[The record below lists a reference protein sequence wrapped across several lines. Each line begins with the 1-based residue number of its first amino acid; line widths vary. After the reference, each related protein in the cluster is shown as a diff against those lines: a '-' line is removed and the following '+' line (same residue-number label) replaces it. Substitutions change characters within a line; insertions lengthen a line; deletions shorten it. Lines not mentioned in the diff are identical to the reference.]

1 MPGSPLS
8 AAAEIHDRLCA
19 AGVVLS
25 LEGGALRYSAP
36 PGAFTEDLRA
46 AARGCRDGL
55 LELLRSREDGPQ
67 EQGGP
72 QDGPDDVWRFTA
84 DPEAAGEPFP
94 LTALQQAYLVGEQDF
109 YDHPA
114 PAVFVHEY
122 AFPAGSAPDADT
134 LDRALDLLSRAH
146 GSLRLAVSPDGTQR
160 ILPVPDGPAA
170 PVVDRRDLS
179 ALSAGAAE
187 SELAALRSR
196 LAADLPDH
204 RAGRPFLIRHVT
216 LPDGTVRLQIA
227 LRLIAFDGVTTQL
240 FFTELA
246 RCCADPGHVPRAVD
260 LSFRDYVNGLEE
272 RRTGKAHRVALRHW
286 ERRSRELPPA
296 PALPTRPHG
305 AGRAGNTRDGD
316 TAPGGAPLRRIA
328 TRLDAAAW
336 GRFRAHATAAGLPA
350 GTALFSLFAESLHRW
365 SDGAAGTLTVL
376 ASHRPG
382 NDPGL
387 QRVWG
392 NASTTVLAGY
402 GAAEPGT
409 SFVER
414 CRGSRGALY
423 ADLAALE
430 VSGVEVGRALAGGAG
445 GGSPFP
451 VVFTSGL
458 DLVDGAPGGFL
469 LPLPGARLAHSSIST
484 PQVLLDHQV
493 YEEAGELVC
502 NFDYAEHAY
511 PPGMIEELTAYHH
524 ARLQALADTDAAWH
538 ATAPVPLPSGQ
549 LRERRRANATTTDL
563 PTGTLHSFV
572 LERCRST
579 PDAPAV
585 HDTEGTLSGAGLDLA
600 SARLARRLTAARAA
614 GRADEPVLV
623 GVRVPRGRAQSIAV
637 LAVLRAGGAYVP
649 IDPSWPAARVR
660 TVLGHSGARAL
671 ITAPWP
677 DTAEAVPEGVEVV
690 PWDGTDPLAD
700 EPAADPADT
709 PAKTPPEGPADASA
723 PSEGAADADAD
734 RTGGPLDRTAYVIY
748 TSGSTGTPKGV
759 VIPHAAAVNT
769 LRDLT
774 DRFGLTAR
782 DKVLAVSSLAFD
794 LSVFDQFG
802 LLGCGGAVVC
812 PPESPVPDPEA
823 WAASVRRHGVTVWNS
838 VPALMALTLEYL
850 GERARDLLASL
861 RLVMLSGDWVPL
873 SLVERLA
880 EVCPDAEVIA
890 MGGATEASI
899 WSNWFRTSEQPEDWQ
914 SVPYG
919 TPLANQTMHVLDAEL
934 ADTPTWVPGDLHIGG
949 AGVASGYRHDPERTA
964 ASFFPHPV
972 TGEPLYR
979 TGDRARYRA
988 DGVLE
993 FLGRADHQVKING
1006 YRVELGEIE
1015 TQLARA
1021 AAVDT
1026 AVALVDT
1033 SRGEPFLAAFVVRP
1047 GAGAGQGHHPGPAV
1061 AVAADQAKLRD
1072 RLGEVLPPYMVPA
1085 AVLELP
1091 ELPLSGNGKVDRK
1104 ALLAVLDEKVFD
1116 EKALADGPAHGP
1128 AAPAEAPATPL
1139 EERLLS
1145 LWQELLGPAARGVD
1159 DDFFARGG
1167 NSLTAVR
1174 LFRAVETVFGRRLPL
1189 ASLFRHRT
1197 VRAQAALLADTAPRA
1212 GGTGLLT
1219 VLGGTGACQVVFVH
1233 PVGGDVLCYQ
1243 QIVDAVTAG
1252 EGAGRA
1258 TLYGLRASGLHPGEP
1273 LADSVDAMAGQYA
1286 RTLLEELPDG
1296 PLHLVGWSM
1305 GGTIALHM
1313 AGLLERQGRAV
1324 ASLTTVDSFTGRGDG
1339 SVPGLTAR
1347 LGGFFG
1353 DLTGRPDPLRR
1364 LDLPEGGSE
1373 ARRLADAHD
1382 ALVTAGLLRRPL
1394 ESEELTRL
1402 FAVYR
1407 NNSVLLERHTP
1418 AVWPPADAHDSD
1430 ESAPGTPDPG
1440 ESAPGANDPARP
1452 DPAWLLI
1459 RAERTPRDAFPSL
1472 LPLDGALPGAGRL
1485 DVLPEDHFS
1494 VVRGAGAA
1502 YVARRVAA
1510 VTGAA
1515 HGPSDP
1521 IPDQDHA

>member
-1 MPGSPLS
+1 MLGSPLS
-8 AAAEIHDRLCA
+8 AAAEVHDRLCA

-25 LEGGALRYSAP
+25 LEDGALRYSAP
-36 PGAFTEDLRA
+36 PGALTPDLRA

-55 LELLRSREDGPQ
+55 VELLRTQEAGQEAGPEDG
-67 EQGGP
+67 
-72 QDGPDDVWRFTA
+72 WRFTA
-84 DPEAAGEPFP
+84 DPEAAGAPFP
-94 LTALQQAYLVGEQDF
+94 LTGLQQGYLVGEQDF

-122 AFPAGSAPDADT
+122 AFPAGSVPDAD
-134 LDRALDLLSRAH
+134 ALDTALNLLARAH

-160 ILPVPDGPAA
+160 ILPAPEGPVA

-179 ALSAGAAE
+179 GLAAAAAE
-187 SELAALRSR
+187 EELLALRAR

-204 RAGRPFLIRHVT
+204 GAGRPYLIRHVT
-216 LPDGTVRLQIA
+216 LPDGTARLQIA

-246 RCCADPGHVPRAVD
+246 RCCADPGHTPRAVS
-260 LSFRDYVNGLEE
+260 LSFRDYVTGLEE
-272 RRTGKAHRVALRHW
+272 RRATRAHLAARRYW

-305 AGRAGNTRDGD
+305 TGRAAG
-316 TAPGGAPLRRIA
+316 AEHGGAPLARLS

-336 GRFRAHATAAGLPA
+336 ARFRDHASASGLPA
-350 GTALFSLFAESLHRW
+350 GTALFSLFTEALHRW

-382 NDPGL
+382 TDPGL

-392 NASTTVLAGY
+392 NASTTVLVGY

-414 CRGSRGALY
+414 CRGSRGGLY

-430 VSGVEVGRALAGGAG
+430 ISGVEVGRALAGGAG

-469 LPLPGARLAHSSIST
+469 LPLPGARLVHSSIST

-511 PPGMIEELTAYHH
+511 PPGMIEELTAYHR
-524 ARLQALADTDAAWH
+524 ARLQALADGTAAWH
-538 ATAPVPLPSGQ
+538 ATGPVPLPSGH
-549 LRERRRANATTTDL
+549 LEARRQANATSEDL
-563 PTGTLHSFV
+563 PSGTLHSFV
-572 LERCRST
+572 LERCRT
-579 PDAPAV
+579 APDTPAV
-585 HDTEGTLSGAGLDLA
+585 HDAEGTVDRSGLDRA
-600 SARLARRLTAARAA
+600 SGRLARRLAAVGATD
-614 GRADEPVLV
+614 GTGEPALV

-649 IDPSWPAARVR
+649 LDPSWPAARVR
-660 TVLGHSGARAL
+660 TVLRHSGARAL
-671 ITAPWP
+671 ITAPWQ

-690 PWDGTDPLAD
+690 PWP
-700 EPAADPADT
+700 EPDARAADPSEATAAHADRTSGQATHADGTSGQAADT
-709 PAKTPPEGPADASA
+709 DPAGSPTGQ
-723 PSEGAADADAD
+723 AADTDH
-734 RTGGPLDRTAYVIY
+734 TGGPLDRTAYVIY

-774 DRFGLTAR
+774 GRFALTAR

-794 LSVFDQFG
+794 LSVFDQFA
-802 LLGCGGAVVC
+802 LLGCGGTVVC
-812 PPESPVPDPEA
+812 PPDSPVPDPEA
-823 WAASVRRHGVTVWNS
+823 WAASVHRHGVTVWNS
-838 VPALMALTLEYL
+838 VPALLALTLEYL
-850 GERARDLLASL
+850 GERARELLASL

-873 SLVERLA
+873 PLVERLA
-880 EVCPDAEVIA
+880 DVCPDAEVIA

-899 WSNWFRTSEQPEDWQ
+899 WSNWFRTSEQPEDWR

-919 TPLANQTMHVLDAEL
+919 TPLANQTMHVLDREL
-934 ADTPTWVPGDLHIGG
+934 TDTPSWVAGDLHIGG
-949 AGVASGYRHDPERTA
+949 AGVAAGYLGDPERTA

-988 DGVLE
+988 GGVLE

-1021 AAVDT
+1021 AAVES

-1033 SRGEPFLAAFVVRP
+1033 SRGEPSLAAFVVRP
-1047 GAGAGQGHHPGPAV
+1047 AAEEAPSGEHGPAV
-1061 AVAADQAKLRD
+1061 AVAADQAELLE

-1085 AVLELP
+1085 VVLEIP

-1104 ALLAVLDEKVFD
+1104 ALLAVLGEKGR
-1116 EKALADGPAHGP
+1116 ADGPLSDSGAP
-1128 AAPAEAPATPL
+1128 APAEEPATPL
-1139 EERLLS
+1139 EKRLLG
-1145 LWQELLGPAARGVD
+1145 LWQELLGPAARGVE

-1174 LFRAVETVFGRRLPL
+1174 LFRAVEAAFGHRLPL
-1189 ASLFRHRT
+1189 SSLFRHRT

-1212 GGTGLLT
+1212 VGSGLLT
-1219 VLGGTGACQVVFVH
+1219 VLGGSGEGRVVFVH

-1243 QIVDAVTAG
+1243 EIVDAVTGG
-1252 EGAGRA
+1252 EGGAGRA
-1258 TLYGLRASGLHPGEP
+1258 TLYGVRASGLHPDEP
-1273 LADSVDAMAGQYA
+1273 LATGLDTMAEQYA

-1313 AGLLERQGRAV
+1313 AGLLERAGRAV
-1324 ASLTTVDSFTGRGDG
+1324 TSLTTVDSFTGRGDG
-1339 SVPGLTAR
+1339 PLPDLTTR
-1347 LGGFFG
+1347 LGGFFA
-1353 DLTGRPDPLRR
+1353 DLTGRPDPLR
-1364 LDLPEGGSE
+1364 LVPPTEDGSE
-1373 ARRLADAHD
+1373 ERRPAAAHD
-1382 ALVTAGLLRRPL
+1382 ALVAAGILERPL
-1394 ESEELTRL
+1394 EAEELNRL

-1407 NNSVLLERHTP
+1407 NNSELLERHTP
-1418 AVWPPADAHDSD
+1418 AVWPTAG
-1430 ESAPGTPDPG
+1430 APGTG
-1440 ESAPGANDPARP
+1440 RP
-1452 DPAWLLI
+1452 SPAWLLI
-1459 RAERTPRDAFPSL
+1459 RAERTARDAFPSL
-1472 LPLDGALPGAGRL
+1472 LPLDEALPGAGRP
-1485 DVLPEDHFS
+1485 DVLAEDHFS

-1502 YVARRVAA
+1502 YVARRIAS
-1510 VTGAA
+1510 VTGA

-1521 IPDQDHA
+1521 TPDQDHA

>member
-1 MPGSPLS
+1 MLGSPLS
-8 AAAEIHDRLCA
+8 AAAEVHDRLCA

-25 LEGGALRYSAP
+25 LEDGALRYSAP
-36 PGAFTEDLRA
+36 PGALTADLRA
-46 AARGCRDGL
+46 AVRDCREDL
-55 LELLRSREDGPQ
+55 VELLRTREDGP
-67 EQGGP
+67 E
-72 QDGPDDVWRFTA
+72 DGWRFAA
-84 DPEAAGEPFP
+84 DPEAAGAPFP
-94 LTALQQAYLVGEQDF
+94 LTGLQQAYLVGEQDF

-122 AFPAGSAPDADT
+122 DFPAGSAPDADS
-134 LDRALDLLSRAH
+134 LDAALNLLSRAH
-146 GSLRLAVSPDGTQR
+146 GSLRLAVYPDGTQR
-160 ILPVPDGPAA
+160 VLPAPDGP
-170 PVVDRRDLS
+170 VVAVVNRRDLS
-179 ALSAGAAE
+179 DLADGAAE
-187 SELAALRSR
+187 KELLALRSR

-216 LPDGTVRLQIA
+216 LPDGTARLQIA

-246 RCCADPGHVPRAVD
+246 RCCADPGYAPRAVP
-260 LSFRDYVNGLEE
+260 LSFRDYVTGLEE
-272 RRTGKAHRVALRHW
+272 RRGTQAHRAARRYW

-296 PALPTRPHG
+296 PALPTRPHST
-305 AGRAGNTRDGD
+305 GRAAGTE
-316 TAPGGAPLRRIA
+316 PGGAPLARLR

-336 GRFRAHATAAGLPA
+336 SRFRDHASAAGLPA
-350 GTALFSLFAESLHRW
+350 GTALFSLFTEALHRW

-382 NDPGL
+382 TDPGL

-392 NASTTVLAGY
+392 NASTTVLVGY

-414 CRGSRGALY
+414 CRGSRGGLY

-430 VSGVEVGRALAGGAG
+430 ISGVEVGRALAGGAG

-511 PPGMIEELTAYHH
+511 PPGVIEELTAYHR
-524 ARLQALADTDAAWH
+524 ARLQALADGSAAWH
-538 ATAPVPLPSGQ
+538 ATGRAPLPTGH
-549 LRERRRANATTTDL
+549 LEARRRANATSQDL
-563 PTGTLHSFV
+563 PGGTLHSFV
-572 LERCRST
+572 LEHCRT
-579 PDAPAV
+579 APDSPAV
-585 HDTEGTLSGAGLDLA
+585 QDAEGTVDRAGLDLA
-600 SARLARRLTAARAA
+600 SERLARRLTAVRAA
-614 GRADEPVLV
+614 ARTGEPPLV

-649 IDPSWPAARVR
+649 LDPSWPAARVR
-660 TVLGHSGARAL
+660 TVLRHSGARAL
-671 ITAPWP
+671 VTDPWP
-677 DTAEAVPEGVEVV
+677 DAAEAVPPGVEVV
-690 PWDGTDPLAD
+690 SWA
-700 EPAADPADT
+700 EPDT
-709 PAKTPPEGPADASA
+709 PAAGPQAGTDH
-723 PSEGAADADAD
+723 
-734 RTGGPLDRTAYVIY
+734 TGGPLDRTAYVIY

-769 LRDLT
+769 IRDLT
-774 DRFGLTAR
+774 ERFALTAR

-794 LSVFDQFG
+794 LSVFDQFA
-802 LLGCGGAVVC
+802 LLGCGGTVVC
-812 PPESPVPDPEA
+812 PPDSAVPDPEA
-823 WAASVRRHGVTVWNS
+823 WAASVHRHGVTVWNS
-838 VPALMALTLEYL
+838 VPALLSLTLEYL
-850 GERARDLLASL
+850 GERAPELLASL

-873 SLVERLA
+873 PLVERLA

-899 WSNWFRTSEQPEDWQ
+899 WSNWFRTSRQPEDWQ

-919 TPLANQTMHVLDAEL
+919 TPLANQTMHVLDRAL
-934 ADTPTWVPGDLHIGG
+934 DDAPAWVPGDLHIGG
-949 AGVASGYRHDPERTA
+949 AGVAAGYLGDPERTA

-988 DGVLE
+988 GGVLE

-1015 TQLARA
+1015 TQLARI
-1021 AAVDT
+1021 AAVEST
-1026 AVALVDT
+1026 VALVDT
-1033 SRGEPFLAAFVVRP
+1033 SRGEPSLAAFVVRP
-1047 GAGAGQGHHPGPAV
+1047 AEGGAPAV
-1061 AVAADQAKLRD
+1061 PADRAELLE

-1085 AVLELP
+1085 VVLEIP

-1104 ALLAVLDEKVFD
+1104 ALLALLSHLGEKGLTD
-1116 EKALADGPAHGP
+1116 APLSGPGSS
-1128 AAPAEAPATPL
+1128 APPEAPATPL
-1139 EERLLS
+1139 EERLLA
-1145 LWQELLGPAARGVD
+1145 LWQELLGPAARGVE
-1159 DDFFARGG
+1159 DDFFTRGG

-1174 LFRAVETVFGRRLPL
+1174 LFRAVETAFGHRLPL
-1189 ASLFRHRT
+1189 SSLFRHRT

-1212 GGTGLLT
+1212 GGNGLLT
-1219 VLGGTGACQVVFVH
+1219 VLGGSGDARVVFVH

-1243 QIVDAVTAG
+1243 EIVDAVTGG
-1252 EGAGRA
+1252 EGGAGRA
-1258 TLYGLRASGLHPGEP
+1258 TLYGVRASGLHPDEP
-1273 LADSVDAMAGQYA
+1273 LATGLDAMAEQYA

-1305 GGTIALHM
+1305 GGTIALHL
-1313 AGLLERQGRAV
+1313 AGVLDREGRAV
-1324 ASLTTVDSFTGRGDG
+1324 SSLTTVDSFTGRGDG
-1339 SVPGLTAR
+1339 PLPDLTAR

-1353 DLTGRPDPLRR
+1353 DLTGRPDPLR
-1364 LDLPEGGSE
+1364 LVPSTEGGSE
-1373 ARRLADAHD
+1373 ARRLSAAHD
-1382 ALVTAGLLRRPL
+1382 ALVAAGVLERPL
-1394 ESEELTRL
+1394 EAAELIRL
-1402 FAVYR
+1402 FTVYR
-1407 NNSVLLERHTP
+1407 NNSELLERHTP
-1418 AVWPPADAHDSD
+1418 AVWPAPG
-1430 ESAPGTPDPG
+1430 APGTGRTSPP
-1440 ESAPGANDPARP
+1440 
-1452 DPAWLLI
+1452 WLLI

-1472 LPLDGALPGAGRL
+1472 RPLDRALPGAGRL
-1485 DVLPEDHFS
+1485 DVLAEDHFS

-1502 YVARRVAA
+1502 HIARRVAS
-1510 VTGAA
+1510 VTGA

-1521 IPDQDHA
+1521 ILDQDHA